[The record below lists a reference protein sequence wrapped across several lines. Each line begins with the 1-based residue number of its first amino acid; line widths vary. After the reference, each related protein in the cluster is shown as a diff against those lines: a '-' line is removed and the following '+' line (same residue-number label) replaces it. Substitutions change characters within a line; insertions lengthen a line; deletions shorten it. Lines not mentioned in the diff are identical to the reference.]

1 MVDFL
6 IVGAGLY
13 GTTCANIL
21 HNYGFTCLV
30 IDKRNHIAG
39 NIYSEKNN
47 GIDVHKYGPHIFHTD
62 TEQVWK
68 FVNKF
73 TNMIPFQ
80 LNTIANYNEK
90 LYHLP
95 FNLTT
100 MYELFGTRNIVDIKN
115 KIKDEEEEWWKDYS
129 INHPNSDINDNL
141 ETFAISQVGTTIY
154 KTLIKGYT
162 EKQWG
167 KPCHKLSA
175 DIIKRLPIRYLFN
188 NNYFND
194 KYQGIPENGYT
205 IMVRN
210 MLNGIPVLLNQ
221 DYIVNIDYWNS
232 QAKWVIYCG
241 AVDELCDYELGELEW
256 RSLNFDEKVVN
267 TTNFQGIP
275 IMNFTS
281 ADVAYTRVI
290 EHKWFTPYKYS
301 EIVAGKSVDGNTVI
315 TFEYPKKWERGM
327 DMYYSVNNDKTNILY
342 NNYCELLK
350 MKYPN
355 LYLGGRLGLYKYMDM
370 DDTILAAMEF
380 VECIKNNIDNV
391 CEK

>member
-13 GTTCANIL
+13 GATCANLL

-30 IDKRNHIAG
+30 IDKRSHIAG

-62 TEQVWK
+62 SEQVWN

-115 KIKDEEEEWWKDYS
+115 KIKDEAEEWWKDYS
-129 INHPNSDINDNL
+129 VKHPNSDINDNL

-154 KTLIKGYT
+154 ETLIKGYT

-167 KPCHKLSA
+167 KPCYKLSA

-256 RSLNFDEKVVN
+256 RSLNFDEKVID

-290 EHKWFTPYKYS
+290 EHKWFTPYKYN
-301 EIVAGKSVDGNTVI
+301 EIAAGKSIDGNTVI

-342 NNYCELLK
+342 HNYCELLK

-380 VECIKNNIDNV
+380 VEYIKNNIDNV